1 MRQVNKEHS
10 YIMSSTHQSGKVKR
24 MKKKE
29 ITGKKKHRFIM
40 LEISHSS
47 RGA

>member
-1 MRQVNKEHS
+1 
-10 YIMSSTHQSGKVKR
+10 VKR

-40 LEISHSS
+40 LEIGHSS